1 MVPMFKRIAAMIKP
15 LIKPLLAAGLVFTLV
30 FGQAHEALAARSGGR
45 MGGGSFRGSSRSYRA
60 PMRTNG
66 GGNYATG
73 GGFGFFPG
81 FMPFYGFG
89 LGGGG
94 MFSLLIT
101 IAIAGYLFQTF
112 RNTFGSDGLEGNS
125 DANPTISIAKVQ
137 VGLMAQ
143 ARSLQLDLDRIAF
156 NADTNT
162 DAGRAHVLQ
171 EVSLALL
178 RHPEYWAYG
187 SATTERPK
195 LNTAEGI
202 FNRLALAER
211 SKFTEETL
219 SNLNGQ
225 MKKPSLAG
233 AGSKEKLTV
242 PQTPSELL
250 ALNESSHSEYI
261 VVTLLV
267 GTAAKLQ
274 FPKINNDEDMKQVL
288 RQIGSLSADNLLA
301 IEVIWAPQADDDNLS
316 ADDIMTNYPDM
327 RLV

>member
-1 MVPMFKRIAAMIKP
+1 MVPMFKRVIAMIKP
-15 LIKPLLAAGLVFTLV
+15 FIKPLLAAGLVFTLV

-45 MGGGSFRGSSRSYRA
+45 MGGGSFRGSSRSYGA
-60 PMRTNG
+60 PVRTNG
-66 GGNYATG
+66 GGGYSTG

-94 MFSLLIT
+94 IFSLLIT
-101 IAIAGYLFQTF
+101 IAIAGYLFQAF
-112 RNTFGSDGLEGNS
+112 RNAFGSDSLDGNGE
-125 DANPTISIAKVQ
+125 ANPTISIAKVQ

-143 ARSLQLDLDRIAF
+143 ARSLQLELDRIALS
-156 NADTNT
+156 ADTNT
-162 DAGRAHVLQ
+162 DAGRVHILQ

-187 SATTERPK
+187 AAQTERPK
-195 LNTAEGI
+195 LAAAEGI
-202 FNRLALAER
+202 FNQLALAER

-225 MKKPSLAG
+225 MKKPSLTG
-233 AGSKEKLTV
+233 AGNSEKLTV
-242 PQTPSELL
+242 PQTAGELL

-261 VVTLLV
+261 VVTILV
-267 GTAAKLQ
+267 GTQAKVQ
-274 FPKINNDEDMKQVL
+274 FPKINSDEDMKQAL

-301 IEVIWAPQADDDNLS
+301 IEVVWAPQADGDNLS
-316 ADDIMTNYPDM
+316 ADDIMANYPDM

>member
-1 MVPMFKRIAAMIKP
+1 MVPMFKRVIAMIKP

-45 MGGGSFRGSSRSYRA
+45 IGGGSFRGGGSSYRA
-60 PMRTNG
+60 PARTNG
-66 GGNYATG
+66 GGGYSTG

-81 FMPFYGFG
+81 YMPFYGFG

-94 MFSLLIT
+94 LFSLLIT
-101 IAIAGYLFQTF
+101 IAIAGYLFQSF
-112 RNTFGSDGLEGNS
+112 RNTFGADALEGNG
-125 DANPTISIAKVQ
+125 DANPTISVAKVQ

-162 DAGRAHVLQ
+162 DTGRAHVLQ

-187 SATTERPK
+187 SAQTERPK
-195 LNTAEGI
+195 LSTAEGV

-233 AGSKEKLTV
+233 AGSSEKLTV
-242 PQTPSELL
+242 PQTPGELL
-250 ALNESSHSEYI
+250 ALNESAHSEYI

-267 GTAAKLQ
+267 GTQAKVQ
-274 FPKINNDEDMKQVL
+274 FPKINNDEDMKLAL
-288 RQIGSLSADNLLA
+288 RQIGSLSAENLLA
-301 IEVIWAPQADDDNLS
+301 IEVIWAPQADGDNLS
-316 ADDIMTNYPDM
+316 ADDIMANYPDM